1 MKIAMIGQKG
11 LPAIW
16 GGVERHVE
24 NLSTRL
30 VQNGHQ
36 VTVYCRCWYSAP
48 PCPTQVE
55 AGPPKQTGEASWKR
69 PKYQGLPRRQAGV
82 ILRFVPSIHTKHLDA
97 FSHTFLATLDALRQ
111 DFDVIH
117 YHGVGPAL
125 LSWLPRI
132 FKPRA
137 KVVVTFH
144 CLDRLHGKWG
154 FLAKLILHLGE
165 WCACRFPHQTIVV
178 SQTLKKYVEKKYH
191 CPAIYIPNGIEIAK
205 TVSDQS
211 LKTFGLEKNK
221 YLLAVSRLIS
231 HKAIHYLIKDFS
243 RLKKNQPALAKDLKL
258 AVVGEGSF
266 TDDYV
271 RYLHQ
276 ISRHLPE
283 VVFTGWQTGQN
294 LAELMANALF
304 FVHPSQSEGLPLA
317 ALEAMS
323 YGQAVIASNIPEHQ
337 EIIRDQRFLF
347 SRPDVKSGSRLK
359 RRDDQIADLEKK
371 IIWALKNP
379 EILKVA
385 GIQNR
390 RLVEKEY
397 RWDEIV
403 DLTESLYQQLVL
415 SSADNMPV
423 FTVKR
428 LGLEAN

>member
-24 NLSTRL
+24 NLSTCL

-36 VTVYCRCWYSAP
+36 VTVYSRRWYS
-48 PCPTQVE
+48 T
-55 AGPPKQTGEASWKR
+55 PPKQTGGASWKH
-69 PKYQGLPRRQAGV
+69 PQYQGV

-97 FSHTFLATLDALRQ
+97 FSHTLLATLDALRR

-137 KVVVTFH
+137 KVIVTFH
-144 CLDRLHGKWG
+144 SLDRLHGKWG
-154 FLAKLILHLGE
+154 FFAKLMLRLGE
-165 WCACRFPHQTIVV
+165 WCACQFPHQTIVV
-178 SQTLKKYVEKKYH
+178 SQTLKEYVEKKYH
-191 CPAIYIPNGIEIAK
+191 CPAIYIPNGIEMAK

-211 LKTFGLEKNK
+211 LKTFDLEKNK
-221 YLLAVSRLIS
+221 YLLAVSRLVS
-231 HKAIHYLIKDFS
+231 HKAIHYLIEAFS

-258 AVVGEGSF
+258 ALVGEGSF
-266 TDDYV
+266 TDEYV
-271 RYLHQ
+271 KYLHQ

-323 YGQAVIASNIPEHQ
+323 YGRPVIASDIPEHQ

-347 SRPDVKSGSRLK
+347 IH
-359 RRDDQIADLEKK
+359 DQIADLEKK

-397 RWDEIV
+397 HWDEIV
-403 DLTESLYQQLVL
+403 ELTESLYQQLVF
-415 SSADNMPV
+415 SPTDNLPI
-423 FTVKR
+423 FTVKY
-428 LGLEAN
+428 LEAK